1 MRILTLALVYLLCF
15 NPFSTLFSQ
24 HTAAVSFTINA
35 HADLLNEVSPNGRLF
50 LHFSESDQREP
61 RYQSGTALGSHVFAS
76 NFVASTRNPM
86 LNIGSEAIMTSTT
99 SWNFSSIPSGTY
111 YVQAVWDQN
120 VGESSANTP
129 GNIYSDVVKFEI
141 KENTNQIVTIT
152 LNAKIPPR
160 SLVDHPLVK
169 EFEFESTL
177 LSAFWKKPMK
187 IKASVLLP
195 SGYEKNIDTNYPVR
209 YNVAG
214 YGGRYTRVNRMVQDE
229 AFMNWWNSDDAPQII
244 TVFLDGEGPFGDSYQ
259 LDSENSGPYGESLI
273 TELIPQ
279 IEQEFRILGTPETR
293 FVDGCSTGGWV
304 SLALQLL
311 YPDTFG
317 GCYSYSPDPVSF
329 YRMQL
334 INMYEDQN
342 AFINRSGLERPS
354 RRDIYGE
361 PSFTIKQEVYAENTQ
376 GNSDT
381 YVTSGNQ
388 WGAWNALYSPRG
400 EDGLPVAAFDPI
412 TGEINKTAVEHWK
425 KYDLLM
431 HVKNNWKTLG
441 PKIQGKIYVWNGD
454 MDNYY
459 LNNAMR
465 DFDAYIKSAANPKSD
480 AIIEFEAME
489 GHCTQYSHRKVLE
502 AIAENMDKINN

>member
-1 MRILTLALVYLLCF
+1 MKLLFIILASLIYIA
-15 NPFSTLFSQ
+15 NPFTAFSQ
-24 HTAAVSFTINA
+24 STSSLSFTI
-35 HADLLNEVSPNGRLF
+35 HATEEVVKSLETNGRLF
-50 LHFSESDQREP
+50 LHFSNSDRSEP
-61 RYQSGTALGSHVFAS
+61 RYQSGTGFGSAVFAK
-76 NFVASTRNPM
+76 NLVAATKNPV
-86 LNIGSEAIMTSTT
+86 LIVGSDAVMTSTVD
-99 SWNFSSIPSGTY
+99 WAFNAIPEGSY
-111 YVQAVWDQN
+111 FVQAVWDQN
-120 VGESSANTP
+120 DGESSANSP
-129 GNIYSDVVKFEI
+129 GNIYSDIVQVLV
-141 KENTNQIVTIT
+141 ENGTNQTVSLI
-152 LNAKIPPR
+152 LNTVIEKRNLI
-160 SLVDHPLVK
+160 DHPLVK
-169 EFEFESTL
+169 EFTLESGL
-177 LSAFWKKPMK
+177 LSTFWNKPMQV
-187 IKASVLLP
+187 KASVLLP
-195 SGYEKNIDTNYPVR
+195 SGYDQHPDKKYAVR

-214 YGGRYTRVNRMVQDE
+214 YGGRYTRVNRMVQNE
-229 AFMNWWNSDDAPQII
+229 EFINWWNSEEAPQII

-279 IEQEFRILGTPETR
+279 IEQEFRIIGTPETR

-304 SLALQLL
+304 SLALQLI
-311 YPDTFG
+311 YPDIFG
-317 GCYSYSPDPVSF
+317 ACYSYSPDPVSF

-342 AFINRSGLERPS
+342 AFVNRSGLERPS

-361 PSFTIKQEVYAENTQ
+361 PSFTIRQEVYAENTQ
-376 GNSDT
+376 GYSDT

-465 DFDAYIKSAANPKSD
+465 DFDAFLSTTENPKSD
-480 AIIEFEAME
+480 AIIEFTAME
-489 GHCTQYSHRKVLE
+489 GHCSLYSHRKVLE
-502 AIAENMDKINN
+502 AINEKMTKIYN